1 MTTWNKILTPPT
13 PRYFLSSVLGTS
25 STKHVSYI
33 GVLKVQSCFWAS
45 KNQAHT
51 FFQSF
56 TFMANILKIYKLPM
70 LAQYDSL
77 YTRCLWTMVWISA
90 SLFYSTQLFDRFKFL
105 HHRVITEVINICNIQ
120 LRSFKPISMTCM
132 VLRKWTNKITP
143 RAKLLNV
150 FFFIT

>member
-1 MTTWNKILTPPT
+1 MFSPPSPPLPPTTSPGQGASCTRTTQWPSTGFLPRLLNSLNLNFALKLQHGNKILTPPT
-13 PRYFLSSVLGTS
+13 PPYFLPSVLGTS

-56 TFMANILKIYKLPM
+56 TFMANILKIKLPM

-77 YTRCLWTMVWISA
+77 YTRCLWTMV
-90 SLFYSTQLFDRFKFL
+90 
-105 HHRVITEVINICNIQ
+105 
-120 LRSFKPISMTCM
+120 
-132 VLRKWTNKITP
+132 
-143 RAKLLNV
+143 
-150 FFFIT
+150 